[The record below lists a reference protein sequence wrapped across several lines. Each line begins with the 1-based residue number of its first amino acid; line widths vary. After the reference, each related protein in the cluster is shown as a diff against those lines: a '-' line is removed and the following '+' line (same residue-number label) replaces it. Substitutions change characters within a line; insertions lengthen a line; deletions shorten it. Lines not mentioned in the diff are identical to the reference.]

1 MKGDRGKGSDKRQS
15 DILVGIALLLISL
28 IFAFVAFS
36 QPKVSN
42 DYTEKEE
49 TSAVY
54 SPVFSDS
61 EEQQETQTET
71 QTSSSKSNETKT
83 SSAKSGSESD
93 EISVDYPLNLNTCT
107 AEELMTID
115 NVGEARAEAII
126 AYRDY
131 LGGYTSVE
139 QLKDISGIG
148 DKVYASIEPY
158 VTV

>member
-1 MKGDRGKGSDKRQS
+1 MKGESSKRSDKRQT
-15 DILVGIALLLISL
+15 DILVGVALLLISVV
-28 IFAFVAFS
+28 FAFIAFS
-36 QPKVSN
+36 QPRVSN
-42 DYTEKEE
+42 DYTQKDE

-54 SPVFSDS
+54 SPVFTDEEEETQGETVISQTENTTVKSEYGTADS
-61 EEQQETQTET
+61 EEKEAINVQ
-71 QTSSSKSNETKT
+71 
-83 SSAKSGSESD
+83 
-93 EISVDYPLNLNTCT
+93 YPLNLNTCT

-115 NVGEARAEAII
+115 NIGEARASAII

-148 DKVYASIEPY
+148 DAVYASIEPY

>member
-1 MKGDRGKGSDKRQS
+1 MKGESSKRSDKRQT
-15 DILVGIALLLISL
+15 DILVGIALLLISVV
-28 IFAFVAFS
+28 FAFVAFS
-36 QPKVSN
+36 QPRVSN
-42 DYTEKEE
+42 DYTQKDE

-54 SPVFSDS
+54 SPVFTDEEEETQGETVISQTENTTEKNEYGAADS
-61 EEQQETQTET
+61 EEKEAINVQ
-71 QTSSSKSNETKT
+71 
-83 SSAKSGSESD
+83 
-93 EISVDYPLNLNTCT
+93 YPLNLNNCT

-115 NVGEARAEAII
+115 NIGEARASAII

-148 DKVYASIEPY
+148 DAVYASIEPY

>member
-1 MKGDRGKGSDKRQS
+1 MKGESSKRSDKRQT
-15 DILVGIALLLISL
+15 DILVGVALLLISVV
-28 IFAFVAFS
+28 FAFVAFS
-36 QPKVSN
+36 QPRVSN
-42 DYTEKEE
+42 DYTQKDE

-54 SPVFSDS
+54 SPVFTDEEEETQGETVISQTENTTAKNEYGAADS
-61 EEQQETQTET
+61 EEKEAINVQ
-71 QTSSSKSNETKT
+71 
-83 SSAKSGSESD
+83 
-93 EISVDYPLNLNTCT
+93 YPLNLNTCT

-115 NVGEARAEAII
+115 NIGEARASAII

-148 DKVYASIEPY
+148 DAVYASIEPY

>member
-1 MKGDRGKGSDKRQS
+1 MKGESSKRSDKRQT
-15 DILVGIALLLISL
+15 DILVGVALLLISVV
-28 IFAFVAFS
+28 FAFIAFS
-36 QPKVSN
+36 QPRVSN
-42 DYTEKEE
+42 DYTQKDE

-54 SPVFSDS
+54 SPVFTD
-61 EEQQETQTET
+61 EEEESQGETVISQTENT
-71 QTSSSKSNETKT
+71 TAKNEN
-83 SSAKSGSESD
+83 SAADTEEKEA
-93 EISVDYPLNLNTCT
+93 INVQYPLNLNTCT

-115 NVGEARAEAII
+115 NIGEARASAII

-148 DKVYASIEPY
+148 DAVYASIEPY

>member
-1 MKGDRGKGSDKRQS
+1 MKGESSKRSDKRQT
-15 DILVGIALLLISL
+15 DILVGVALLLISVV
-28 IFAFVAFS
+28 FAFVAFS
-36 QPKVSN
+36 QPRVSN
-42 DYTEKEE
+42 DYTQKDE

-54 SPVFSDS
+54 SPVFTDEEEETQGETVVSQTENTTAKNEYGAADS
-61 EEQQETQTET
+61 EEKEAINVQ
-71 QTSSSKSNETKT
+71 
-83 SSAKSGSESD
+83 
-93 EISVDYPLNLNTCT
+93 YPLNLNTCT

-115 NVGEARAEAII
+115 NIGEARASAII

-148 DKVYASIEPY
+148 DAVYASIEPY

>member
-1 MKGDRGKGSDKRQS
+1 MKGEGSKRSDKRQT
-15 DILVGIALLLISL
+15 DILVGIALLLISVV
-28 IFAFVAFS
+28 FAFVAFS
-36 QPKVSN
+36 QPRVSN
-42 DYTEKEE
+42 DYTQKDE

-54 SPVFSDS
+54 SPVFTD
-61 EEQQETQTET
+61 EEEETQGETVISQTENT
-71 QTSSSKSNETKT
+71 TAKNEN
-83 SSAKSGSESD
+83 SAADTEEKEA
-93 EISVDYPLNLNTCT
+93 INVQYPLNLNTCT

-115 NVGEARAEAII
+115 NIGEARASAII

-148 DKVYASIEPY
+148 DAVYASIEPY

>member
-1 MKGDRGKGSDKRQS
+1 MKGESSKRSDKRQT
-15 DILVGIALLLISL
+15 DILVGVALLLISVV
-28 IFAFVAFS
+28 FAFVAFS
-36 QPKVSN
+36 QPRVSN
-42 DYTEKEE
+42 DYTQKDE

-54 SPVFSDS
+54 SPVFTDEEEETQGETVISQTENTTVKSEYGAADS
-61 EEQQETQTET
+61 EEKEAINVQ
-71 QTSSSKSNETKT
+71 
-83 SSAKSGSESD
+83 
-93 EISVDYPLNLNTCT
+93 YPLNLNTCT

-115 NVGEARAEAII
+115 NIGEARASAII

-148 DKVYASIEPY
+148 DAVYASIEPY

>member
-1 MKGDRGKGSDKRQS
+1 MKGEGSKRSDKRQT
-15 DILVGIALLLISL
+15 DILVGIALLLISVV
-28 IFAFVAFS
+28 FAFVAFS
-36 QPKVSN
+36 QPRVSN
-42 DYTEKEE
+42 DYTQKDE

-54 SPVFSDS
+54 SPVFTD
-61 EEQQETQTET
+61 EEEESQGETVISQTENT
-71 QTSSSKSNETKT
+71 TAKNEN
-83 SSAKSGSESD
+83 SAADTEEKEA
-93 EISVDYPLNLNTCT
+93 INVQYPLNLNTCT

-115 NVGEARAEAII
+115 NIGEARASAII

-148 DKVYASIEPY
+148 DAVYASIEPY

>member
-1 MKGDRGKGSDKRQS
+1 MKGESSKRSDKRQT
-15 DILVGIALLLISL
+15 DILVGIALLLISVV
-28 IFAFVAFS
+28 FAFVAFS
-36 QPKVSN
+36 QPRVSN
-42 DYTEKEE
+42 DYTQKDE

-54 SPVFSDS
+54 SPVFTD
-61 EEQQETQTET
+61 EEEETQGETVVSQTENT
-71 QTSSSKSNETKT
+71 TANNDN
-83 SSAKSGSESD
+83 SAADTEEKES
-93 EISVDYPLNLNTCT
+93 INVQYPLNLNTCT

-115 NVGEARAEAII
+115 NIGEARASAII

-148 DKVYASIEPY
+148 DAVYASIEPY

>member
-1 MKGDRGKGSDKRQS
+1 MKGESSKRSDKRQT
-15 DILVGIALLLISL
+15 DILVGVALLLISVV
-28 IFAFVAFS
+28 FAFVAFS
-36 QPKVSN
+36 QPRVSN
-42 DYTEKEE
+42 DYTQKDE

-54 SPVFSDS
+54 SPVFTDEEEETQSDTVVSQTENTTAKNEYGAADS
-61 EEQQETQTET
+61 EEKEAINVQ
-71 QTSSSKSNETKT
+71 
-83 SSAKSGSESD
+83 
-93 EISVDYPLNLNTCT
+93 YPLNLNTCT

-115 NVGEARAEAII
+115 NIGEARASAII

-148 DKVYASIEPY
+148 DAVYASIEPY